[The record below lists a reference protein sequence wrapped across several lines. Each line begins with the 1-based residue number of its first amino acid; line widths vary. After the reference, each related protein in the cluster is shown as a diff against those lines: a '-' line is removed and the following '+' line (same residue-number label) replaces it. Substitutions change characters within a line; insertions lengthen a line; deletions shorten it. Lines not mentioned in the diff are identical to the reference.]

1 MKFKQ
6 FQPNPFARS
15 IYPRSQITMWGF
27 AWHFQGLWNMP
38 PEHCSTDSR
47 STRKDENKNEISD
60 NIRGE
65 GSVSVCVCVVCS
77 ERFVFRGE
85 RTRCC
90 LPVRGSVFRWGTDA
104 FGLPGAPV
112 TCSRSLSSPMT
123 AAVFQSMIS
132 EKGSSQPLLSITG
145 THAAWNTHT
154 HTHTQSEAWTW
165 SFTNT
170 ITSEQLND
178 RFATYWSSLLS
189 KLRYE
194 ALFWTG
200 LQSINLRVH
209 TYKKKQTLI
218 W

>member
-154 HTHTQSEAWTW
+154 HTHTEWSLDVILHKHNHKRTAKWQIRHILILIIIKAAIWGSFLDWITIDQS
-165 SFTNT
+165 SC
-170 ITSEQLND
+170 SYPQ
-178 RFATYWSSLLS
+178 
-189 KLRYE
+189 
-194 ALFWTG
+194 
-200 LQSINLRVH
+200 
-209 TYKKKQTLI
+209 KKKTLI